1 MIISV
6 DITEQDKIR
15 LDELKK
21 VTEAS
26 TRSDVLRAAIREYH
40 KNFFAA
46 RLTVVN
52 NNYPQEPA
60 Q

>member
-6 DITEQDKIR
+6 DITEQNKIR

-40 KNFFAA
+40 KNFSAA
-46 RLTVVN
+46 NPTTVSV
-52 NNYPQEPA
+52 NYPQEPT